1 MKLTNITSW
10 ISQCIDFLY
19 IKVEWQVIGGK
30 YSFLKIRSLLICHRY
45 RTYITS
51 TMEIIEYYETQGL
64 VRKIS
69 ALPGPEQ
76 VRQYVN
82 TVLVS
87 FPNYHLVYLIFP
99 KTSWLSTQIVMKHV
113 MTCVVIL
120 DSNLDESLGMRLCL
134 QR

>member
-1 MKLTNITSW
+1 
-10 ISQCIDFLY
+10 
-19 IKVEWQVIGGK
+19 
-30 YSFLKIRSLLICHRY
+30 
-45 RTYITS
+45 
-51 TMEIIEYYETQGL
+51 MEIIEYYETQGL